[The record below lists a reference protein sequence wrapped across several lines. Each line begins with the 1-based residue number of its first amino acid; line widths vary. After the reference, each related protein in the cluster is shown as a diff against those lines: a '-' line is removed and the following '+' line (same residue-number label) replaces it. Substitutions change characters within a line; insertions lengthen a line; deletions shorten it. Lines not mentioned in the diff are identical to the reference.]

1 LVDPSWLAVA
11 CTLSV
16 AGHGPYEGRPAI
28 ELHGRPR
35 QERGG
40 LHLGHVGFGTEELHA
55 VVDAETGLLLSLTSR
70 FEGEP
75 YRVERITEVTI
86 DQPLDD
92 ELFRFTPPPG
102 IRIDDL
108 LARWD
113 RRPPKIRGRLR
124 FGLHLLRRELGRR
137 IRIGRG

>member
-1 LVDPSWLAVA
+1 LVDPSWLAAA

-16 AGHGPYEGRPAI
+16 AGHTPYEGRPAI

-35 QERGG
+35 QQRGG
-40 LHLGHVGFGTEELHA
+40 SRLGHVGFGTGELHA
-55 VVDAETGLLLSLTSR
+55 VVDAETGVVLSLTSR

-75 YRVERITEVTI
+75 CRVERITEATI

-92 ELFRFTPPPG
+92 ELFRFTPPG
-102 IRIDDL
+102 VRIDDL
-108 LARWD
+108 LACKD

-124 FGLHLLRRELGRR
+124 CGLHLLRRELGRR